1 MSDNQVTS
9 RKAVLERGWYVVTGV
24 ETASLGLSGTA
35 HDLLII
41 IKHLQGGNEDAFPR
55 QSLLA
60 QHLGCSVRTVQRTLD
75 ELVKKRALSC
85 RRTGRASRYT
95 VNYGHA
101 SIMELRILFGT
112 EILIPPEL
120 VVSDTTHG
128 VASDATDPDVPLP
141 YKEPPTKNQTK
152 NPSLREGGD
161 VGAPQPDVQ
170 EDEMTWNRRPEPD
183 DLDPV
188 ASMGLWSSQE
198 SPETGSES
206 LGGLFAAEEVQT
218 TSPRRQGR
226 SQAQRDAPMALV
238 AEFETALRATSWAG
252 PAPVNR
258 RALARHLSAW
268 KADGLS
274 ADQIRG
280 MMEQYVGDRRMR
292 GNKASPPWQDF
303 VWRRKQLLAAL
314 EHTAAVRAVENH
326 RDDDPSYWLGTMA
339 AGQ

>member
-1 MSDNQVTS
+1 MSANQVTS

-24 ETASLGLSGTA
+24 ETASLGLSGKA

-41 IKHLQGGNEDAFPR
+41 IKHLQGDNQAAFPR

-60 QHLGCSVRTVQRTLD
+60 QHLGCSVRTIQRTLD
-75 ELVKKRALSC
+75 ELVKKRALGC
-85 RRTGRASRYT
+85 RRTGRAIRYT
-95 VNYGHA
+95 VNYAH
-101 SIMELRILFGT
+101 STVPELRILFGT
-112 EILIPPEL
+112 EIRIPPDL
-120 VVSDTTHG
+120 VASDTTHG
-128 VASDATDPDVPLP
+128 VASDATDPDAPLP

-152 NPSLREGGD
+152 TPSLREGGD
-161 VGAPQPDVQ
+161 AGAPQPDAQ

-188 ASMGLWSSQE
+188 ASMGLWPSQE
-198 SPETGSES
+198 SPEADPES

-226 SQAQRDAPMALV
+226 TQAQRDAPMALA

-252 PAPVNR
+252 PAPVNCS
-258 RALARHLSAW
+258 ALARHLSAW
-268 KADGLS
+268 KRDGLS
-274 ADQIRG
+274 ADQIRS
-280 MMEQYVGDRRMR
+280 MMEQYLGNPRMR
-292 GNKASPPWQDF
+292 GKTASPPWQDF
-303 VWRRKQLLAAL
+303 VWRRKQLLAVV
-314 EHTAAVRAVENH
+314 EHRAVVHAVEDH